1 MHRRSSALL
10 AFLGFV
16 AGSHALAASVFDG
29 TWKADLDKNQQ
40 NAKPDVRELSNGIYK
55 CISCDPPYEIR
66 TDGSDQ
72 PASSQG
78 LDARSVRIVD
88 DHSIEITGKNK
99 GKAAFTA
106 TVTTSADGKSQIFRE
121 TIFNMGPQPFTVTEH
136 FTRVAAGPNGA
147 HAVSGTWKLVRTE
160 GSDNVDVTTF
170 KITGRT
176 VARRDAQGSS
186 YVAQLDGPAVA
197 LVGDPR
203 WDQVAVKMPDP
214 RTLEETMSK
223 DGQVRMRS
231 RWSINAD
238 GVTMRARF
246 EDSKGEVFEQSGHK
260 VK

>member
-1 MHRRSSALL
+1 MHRRSRTVL
-10 AFLGFV
+10 AFLGIV
-16 AGSHALAASVFDG
+16 AASHALAASVFDG

-55 CISCDPPYEIR
+55 CLSCDPPYEIKA
-66 TDGSDQ
+66 DGSDQ

-88 DHSIEITGKNK
+88 EHSIEITGKNK
-99 GKAAFTA
+99 GRAAFKA
-106 TVTTSADGKSQIFRE
+106 TVMTSADGKSQIIRE

-136 FTRVAAGPNGA
+136 FTRVGAGSNGA

-170 KITGRT
+170 TITGRT

-186 YVAQLDGPAVA
+186 YVAQIDGPAAA
-197 LVGDPR
+197 LVGDSR
-203 WDQVAVKMPDP
+203 WDHVAVKMPDP

-223 DGQVRMRS
+223 DGQVRMS
-231 RWSINAD
+231 ARWSINVD
-238 GVTMRARF
+238 GVTMHARF
-246 EDSKGEVFEQSGHK
+246 EDAKGEVFEQSGHK